1 MQTLKYIRTNFPNT
15 SNLFLSPAFFL
26 SKYSIAPN
34 TYKAFGICLLRSPVL
49 LGVNERINTKL
60 PRNLAGNRTLME
72 SQLSI
77 RWNECSE
84 AARITRKQAGTSCA
98 AIRITEGRGTVSM
111 LLFFFF
117 FLFFLSFFINF
128 PRSIRSSRRSI
139 ILHRLEVTSPLPST
153 ITETTTTTSSYN
165 NDNKNIQNGIPLK
178 ISKPG
183 FRNRTIV
190 CLLLLLFYN

>member
-84 AARITRKQAGTSCA
+84 AHNQEASGDKLRRHSDHRRTR
-98 AIRITEGRGTVSM
+98 
-111 LLFFFF
+111 
-117 FLFFLSFFINF
+117 
-128 PRSIRSSRRSI
+128 
-139 ILHRLEVTSPLPST
+139 
-153 ITETTTTTSSYN
+153 
-165 NDNKNIQNGIPLK
+165 NGIHA
-178 ISKPG
+178 S
-183 FRNRTIV
+183 F
-190 CLLLLLFYN
+190 LLLLPLLPFFFY